1 MRQILVLMAAVLML
15 TACGGSRKMS
25 PEELQHKL
33 DSVKALEV
41 KEKLALQGVDLESS
55 DNPLKLF
62 FDSLEIQPLPVSYNE
77 DYVRLLPS
85 YKPVSEDIIAYLNL
99 VDCRHPKAIS
109 LPETIGAKLIIIAA
123 DEMDDEYSLW
133 LYSLND
139 DYFPVDKLC
148 LFSVDQRD
156 PEEYTEIDEDEY
168 LQFFSITS
176 DYEIRLMDYAK
187 EGYETHLNEVYHIG
201 ASRKFVLSS
210 SDEEE

>member
-1 MRQILVLMAAVLML
+1 MRQLLGLMTAVLLL
-15 TACGGSRKMS
+15 TACGGRKNMS
-25 PEELQHKL
+25 PDEMQHKI

-41 KEKLALQGVDLESS
+41 QEKLALQGIDLKSA

-62 FDSLEIQPLPVSYNE
+62 FDSLEIQPLPISYSE

-85 YKPVSEDIIAYLNL
+85 YKPISEDIVAYLNL
-99 VDCRHPKAIS
+99 VACRHPKAIS

-123 DEMDDEYSLW
+123 DELDNEYSLW

-156 PEEYTEIDEDEY
+156 PEEYTEVDEEEY

-187 EGYETHLNEVYHIG
+187 EGYETRLNEVYHVG
-201 ASRKFVLSS
+201 SSRKFILSS
-210 SDEEE
+210 SEEE

>member
-1 MRQILVLMAAVLML
+1 MRQLLGLMTAVLLL
-15 TACGGSRKMS
+15 TACGGRKNMS
-25 PEELQHKL
+25 PDELQHKI

-41 KEKLALQGVDLESS
+41 QEKLALQGIDLKSA

-62 FDSLEIQPLPVSYNE
+62 FDSLEIQPLPISYSE

-85 YKPVSEDIIAYLNL
+85 YKPISEDIVAYLNL
-99 VDCRHPKAIS
+99 VACRHPKAIS

-123 DEMDDEYSLW
+123 DGLDNEYSLW

-156 PEEYTEIDEDEY
+156 PEEYTEVDEEEY

-187 EGYETHLNEVYHIG
+187 EGYETRLNEVYHVG
-201 ASRKFVLSS
+201 SSRKFILSS
-210 SDEEE
+210 SEEE

>member
-1 MRQILVLMAAVLML
+1 MRQILGLIMAVLLL
-15 TACGGSRKMS
+15 TACGGKKMS

-33 DSVKALEV
+33 DSVKALEI

-62 FDSLEIQPLPVSYNE
+62 FDSLEIQPLPVSYSE

-85 YKPVSEDIIAYLNL
+85 YKPVSEDIVAYMNL

-109 LPETIGAKLIIIAA
+109 LPESIGAKLIIIAA
-123 DEMDDEYSLW
+123 DETDDEYSLW

-156 PEEYTEIDEDEY
+156 PEEYTEIEEDEY

-176 DYEIRLMDYAK
+176 DYEIRLIVNMK
-187 EGYETHLNEVYHIG
+187 EKDI
-201 ASRKFVLSS
+201 
-210 SDEEE
+210 